1 MTTLKRPG
9 VFLEERPPLAIPPA
23 GTIST
28 STAAIFGA
36 CGRGPTT
43 PTLCESYSDFQ
54 RVFGDV
60 GGTSGY
66 SGAPSELPFQ
76 AYAFFANGGGR
87 LFAARVAGAGAAP
100 ATRELTDRAAVAL
113 ATLVVNAANPG
124 TWGNNIYIDISDTPG
139 SGAPATQFDLT
150 VYLGGTT
157 AAYVV
162 ERFTGLTMT
171 TTDSRYAL
179 AVVNNAT
186 TGSRY
191 VQLAQPAVPSTTAAP
206 GNLPLAQ
213 QGRQLAN
220 GADGAAVTDG
230 DISAVLAKYDA
241 IQEPLNMAVAGATTG
256 QQSLALSYAQNRGD
270 VFVAC
275 DLPVTTGLTAT
286 DAITAAGTLLSTS
299 YGAVYWPNLVVN
311 NPVSNVPG
319 ATRIQ
324 GPSGSVLGL
333 IALTDATRGVQKAP
347 AGTGARIAGAL
358 APQVVL
364 SNADLDNLN
373 VAQVNAIRHLPGS
386 GVVVFGARTLKQ
398 GASDRYVPI
407 RRSLIY
413 VKSNVIQLSQFA
425 LFEENT
431 ADTRESVESTLERFL
446 TEAWQRGVLKGA
458 SAREAFYV
466 VCDESNNTTTS
477 ISQGIVNVEVGV
489 SLITPAEYIVI
500 KVGQFEGGATA
511 TEV

>member
-9 VFLEERPPLAIPPA
+9 VFLEERPPLTIPPA

-28 STAAIFGA
+28 STAALFGA

-43 PTLCESYSDFQ
+43 PTLVASYADFQ
-54 RVFGDV
+54 RLFGDV
-60 GGTSGY
+60 GGGG
-66 SGAPSELPFQ
+66 GAYASTSELPYQ
-76 AYAFFANGGGR
+76 VYAFFANGGGR
-87 LFAARVAGAGAAP
+87 AWCARVAGAGAA
-100 ATRELTDRAAVAL
+100 ASTRTLTDRAAVPL

-124 TWGNNIYIDISDTPG
+124 VWGDQVFIDITDTPG
-139 SGAPATQFDLT
+139 SGSPATQFDLT
-150 VYLGGTT
+150 VYYGGTT
-157 AAYVV
+157 TGYVV

-179 AVVNNAT
+179 NVVNNAT

-191 VQLAQPAVPSTTAAP
+191 VQLAQPTTPSTTAAP
-206 GNLPLAQ
+206 GNLPSVQ
-213 QGRQLAN
+213 NGRQLTNGAN
-220 GADGAAVTDG
+220 GAAPTDG
-230 DISAVLAKYDA
+230 DFATVLSKYDA
-241 IQEPLNMAVAGATTG
+241 IQEPLNMAVPGATVG
-256 QQSLALSYAQNRGD
+256 QQSLALTYAQNRGD
-270 VFVAC
+270 VFVVC
-275 DLPVTTGLTAT
+275 DLPVTTGLTTA
-286 DAITAAGTLLSTS
+286 DAITAAAGFTVTS

-311 NPVSNVPG
+311 DPASKVPG

-364 SNADLDNLN
+364 TNANLDDLN
-373 VAQVNAIRHLPGS
+373 VAQVNAIRSLPGS
-386 GVVVFGARTLKQ
+386 GTVVFGARTLKQ

-413 VKSNVIQLSQFA
+413 VKSNIIALSQFA

-446 TEAWQRGVLKGA
+446 TEAWQRGVLKGQSA
-458 SAREAFYV
+458 SEAFYV
-466 VCDESNNTTTS
+466 VCDGTNNTTTS